1 MVKRTIFVV
10 ISVMLM
16 ALSHAYEPGAF
27 AASRYSIDLREVCPD
42 PLIIQKDWLMQAEHA
57 ALVQLIGAAG
67 RASEGRYEGPLGST
81 GIELVILEGGRG
93 LGMGDGESPLA
104 TLYIGNSKAG
114 VIPHLAMVTTDDAIV
129 FSGLFPSVAVVTPL
143 ERNPQVLI
151 YDPATYPEGFHS
163 MDDLLAFAEAGQG
176 KIYLTT
182 TNSGFGRFLAA
193 ALPGDVFVE
202 GYGGDLENFVANN
215 GTWLNQGFVTSEVW
229 DLENGRN
236 WERPV
241 DYLFISELGY
251 DVYPSPL
258 AVATGRLEEL
268 APCLE
273 RFVPLVQQAQVDYL
287 SDPTEVNDV
296 IVAFNEAGYAASFWR
311 TPRALVESFLE
322 VALTTGVIGTGHNA
336 TLGDFDTARI
346 EGIITIFESFLD
358 DRARTD
364 LSADDLVTNRF
375 IDPTVGLPESP

>member
-1 MVKRTIFVV
+1 MIQRTILILVV
-10 ISVMLM
+10 AIFM
-16 ALSHAYEPGAF
+16 ALSYAYEPGAF
-27 AASRYSIDLREVCPD
+27 AASRYTTDLSEVCPD

-57 ALVQLIGAAG
+57 AFVQLIGAAG
-67 RASEGRYEGPLGST
+67 IASEGRYEGPLGST
-81 GIELVILEGGRG
+81 GIELLILEGGRG

-129 FSGLFPSVAVVTPL
+129 FSRLFPSVAVVTPL

-151 YDPATYPEGFHS
+151 YDPATYPQGFHS
-163 MDDLLAFAEAGQG
+163 MDDLRAFAEAGQG

-193 ALPGDVFVE
+193 ELPADVFVE

-236 WERPV
+236 WARPV

-258 AVATGRLEEL
+258 AVAMGRLEEL

-273 RFVPLVQQAQVDYL
+273 RFVPLAQQAQVDYL
-287 SDPTEVNDV
+287 KDPTEVNDV
-296 IVAFNEAGYAASFWR
+296 IIAFNEAGHAASFWR
-311 TPRALVESFLE
+311 TPQGLVENFVP
-322 VALTTGVIGTGHNA
+322 VALRTGVIGTGHNA
-336 TLGDFDTARI
+336 TLGDFDTERI
-346 EGIITIFESFLD
+346 AGIIDIFRPFLD
-358 DRARTD
+358 DRARPDVTP
-364 LSADDLVTNRF
+364 DDLVTNRF
-375 IDPTVGLPESP
+375 IDPEIGVPDSQ